1 MCFRLVSVFTEVKI
15 FNFWPKTMDYSQAF
29 WPKLSS
35 CFALHSTHVAA
46 IGLPKLCL
54 WSLYVQREYD
64 SVIQAGVESQYEA
77 SMLPHKQAW
86 GASEEHT
93 IRSVRSGVVFELECW
108 YEQELSDAG
117 ERTSR

>member
-1 MCFRLVSVFTEVKI
+1 MCFRLVSFFAMVKI
-15 FNFWPKTMDYSQAF
+15 
-29 WPKLSS
+29 
-35 CFALHSTHVAA
+35 
-46 IGLPKLCL
+46 
-54 WSLYVQREYD
+54 LYFLLFHPSFVCGPCICVQREYD

-108 YEQELSDAG
+108 CEQELSDAG